1 MSRQGAGTSVPAPL
15 AYPGGC
21 AGVVCG
27 VAGVACSVGPGHWAG
42 LLGVLVGGGLSAL
55 FVAPTDLRPP
65 RGLPARSP
73 SAPRDSLGAS
83 ARCPAGPAAA
93 HAYRS
98 LVLSIAQDSH
108 LVVTSHVPEP
118 TPNFACNSP
127 TTLSNYEF
135 TTLELQRF

>member
-1 MSRQGAGTSVPAPL
+1 MFSAVLLDAP
-15 AYPGGC
+15 
-21 AGVVCG
+21 
-27 VAGVACSVGPGHWAG
+27 
-42 LLGVLVGGGLSAL
+42 VGGGPPARCPRRELL
-55 FVAPTDLRPP
+55 LVAPTDLRPS

-93 HAYRS
+93 HGYRS